1 METTMRREGLAL
13 PILVALALT
22 VALGAN
28 GAKANAQEAVF
39 LLHRA
44 EVGPGWDSPLT
55 EVGRRRVNALAHLL
69 KDAGIDVIYA
79 LHESPHART
88 AEQIAKA
95 LNIKS
100 NIQKFKFHEVEVL
113 IRRLRDRH
121 GNDRVLI
128 VGGSTSRDR
137 SLRAFGLPEAEEESR
152 SDNML
157 VIVPRAREEALLIK
171 IRL

>member
-1 METTMRREGLAL
+1 MKTTMRSEGLAL
-13 PILVALALT
+13 PILVALTLT
-22 VALGAN
+22 VALAAN

-39 LLHRA
+39 LLHHA
-44 EVGPGWDSPLT
+44 EVGPRWDSPLT
-55 EVGRRRVNALAHLL
+55 EVGRRRVNALAHQLM
-69 KDAGIDVIYA
+69 DAGIDMIYA

-121 GNDRVLI
+121 GNDRVLF
-128 VGGSTSRDR
+128 VPGPSTRDR
-137 SLRAFGLPEAEEESR
+137 ILRAFGLPEEER

-171 IRL
+171 IRW

>member
-69 KDAGIDVIYA
+69 KDAGWLKVTHLPPPLASPSID
-79 LHESPHART
+79 
-88 AEQIAKA
+88 KA
-95 LNIKS
+95 SCEK
-100 NIQKFKFHEVEVL
+100 
-113 IRRLRDRH
+113 
-121 GNDRVLI
+121 
-128 VGGSTSRDR
+128 
-137 SLRAFGLPEAEEESR
+137 
-152 SDNML
+152 
-157 VIVPRAREEALLIK
+157 
-171 IRL
+171 